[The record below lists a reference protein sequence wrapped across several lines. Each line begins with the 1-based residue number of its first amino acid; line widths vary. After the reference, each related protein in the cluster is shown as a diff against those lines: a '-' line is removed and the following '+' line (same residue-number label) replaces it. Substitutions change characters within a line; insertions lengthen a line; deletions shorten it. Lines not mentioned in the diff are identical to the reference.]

1 MVEFDVK
8 RARRETPGCE
18 HVIHF
23 NNAGAGLLPEPVL
36 SSMIDYLQLEAQI
49 GGYEAAAAS
58 AESKERTYTA
68 AAEIINASPDEIAV
82 MENATVAWSM
92 AFLAIPFQVGD
103 RILTSHASY
112 ASNYLTLMQ
121 TAERTGA
128 VIEVVPH
135 DDWGQIDVQALGEM
149 MDERVK
155 LIELTHVPTNG
166 GLVNPAVE
174 VGQIARKWNCFYL
187 LDACQSVGQ
196 MPIDVQK
203 IGCDMLSTTGRKWLR
218 GPRGTGFLYV
228 NKDRVIDLIPPFID
242 LHSADWTAVDR
253 YEIRSDARRFE
264 NWEFNYAA
272 HIGLGKAIDYA
283 LSWGIEAIWE
293 RVKMLAND
301 LRTGLNDIPGI
312 TTRDLGQ
319 IMSGTVTFTVEGCS
333 AAEVQKRLA
342 AHKINVS
349 IATINSTRLDM
360 EDRGLAE
367 LVRASVHYFNTTEEI
382 QKVIDVLS

>member
-92 AFLAIPFQVGD
+92 AFLAIPFQLGD

-135 DDWGQIDVQALGEM
+135 DDWGQIDVQALDEM

-196 MPIDVQK
+196 MPIDVQQ
-203 IGCDMLSTTGRKWLR
+203 IGCDMLSTTGR
-218 GPRGTGFLYV
+218 
-228 NKDRVIDLIPPFID
+228 
-242 LHSADWTAVDR
+242 
-253 YEIRSDARRFE
+253 
-264 NWEFNYAA
+264 
-272 HIGLGKAIDYA
+272 
-283 LSWGIEAIWE
+283 
-293 RVKMLAND
+293 
-301 LRTGLNDIPGI
+301 
-312 TTRDLGQ
+312 
-319 IMSGTVTFTVEGCS
+319 
-333 AAEVQKRLA
+333 
-342 AHKINVS
+342 
-349 IATINSTRLDM
+349 
-360 EDRGLAE
+360 
-367 LVRASVHYFNTTEEI
+367 
-382 QKVIDVLS
+382 